1 MSCHEFFSFCFVF
14 GESRL
19 LALFCSALRAGL
31 QQNSS
36 SSAIA
41 ILQTACKINAFY
53 Y

>member
-1 MSCHEFFSFCFVF
+1 
-14 GESRL
+14 
-19 LALFCSALRAGL
+19 L

-41 ILQTACKINAFY
+41 ILETACKINAFY